1 MRWCLVVVVF
11 GVFLHQTDGQPG
23 FADWMSF
30 RSDDTKLSE
39 MNIPGTH
46 DTMALYGGITTECQ
60 TKTLTEQYDMGAR
73 FIDIRAR
80 RLGDTLP
87 IHHGIIFQNAYFEED
102 VVAPTVEWLKRHP
115 GETILM
121 LVMQENFKPVVG
133 ELQYHELVRNA
144 LDGAGARYLEHMPTT
159 LGEARGY
166 IIIVQKNWPFD
177 EPVFGVHISYFDVY
191 DEWKINDEI
200 EKWDGVRTNLDRVLS
215 APKDKLMLTYASG
228 YTTLAAIPNPRK
240 MAEYINPKLAQYGN
254 AHRHERM
261 GIILVDFIEMEGNM
275 ATHILQ
281 PAS

>member
-1 MRWCLVVVVF
+1 MELLQAVVLL
-11 GVFLHQTDGQPG
+11 GVLLHRIDCQHG
-23 FADWMSF
+23 FADWMGQH
-30 RSDDTKLSE
+30 SDDTKLSE

-46 DTMALYGGITTECQ
+46 DTMAFYGGIPAVCQ
-60 TKTLTEQYDMGAR
+60 TKPLTEQYDMGAR

-80 RLGDTLP
+80 RREDTLP
-87 IHHGIIFQNAYFEED
+87 IHHGPVFQKAYFEED

-121 LVMQENFKPVVG
+121 LVMMESFKPVVG
-133 ELQYHELVRNA
+133 TLEYHQLVRNA
-144 LDGAGARYLEHMPTT
+144 LTGAGARYLEHMPTT

-166 IIIVQKNWPFD
+166 IIIVRKNWPSN
-177 EPVFGVHISYFDVY
+177 EPIFGMHISYFDVY
-191 DEWKINDEI
+191 DKWTIDDPV

-215 APKDKLMLTYASG
+215 ASKDELLVTYASG
-228 YTTLAAIPNPRK
+228 YTTRVEIPNPK
-240 MAEYINPKLAQYGN
+240 AMAEYVNPRLAQYGK

-281 PAS
+281 